1 MDAKVMATFE
11 KAVCI
16 LRLHSHGRVILIAR
30 IAPRPH
36 QEDFAGV
43 GEGVDRGRTD
53 LAGCSQA
60 AAGAFRSQQR
70 KDEAG

>member
-11 KAVCI
+11 KAV
-16 LRLHSHGRVILIAR
+16 RTFRVRSRGRVILTVR